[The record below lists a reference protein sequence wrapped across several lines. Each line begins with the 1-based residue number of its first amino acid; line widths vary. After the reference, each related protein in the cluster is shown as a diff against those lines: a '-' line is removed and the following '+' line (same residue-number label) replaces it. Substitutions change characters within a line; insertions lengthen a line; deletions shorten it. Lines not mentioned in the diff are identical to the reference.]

1 MIASGLGTL
10 DAKGATQLAILGVV
24 CRAPALG
31 TEIVSLVKH
40 IVGRAWQPTS
50 DVIAVNLDE
59 LLNRSLIEKV
69 GAGRGWD
76 TTSYGIT
83 DTGQTLLHE
92 LLLQPMQGATGQLD
106 PNAVA
111 LKVCFLDLLARD
123 EQEAQLDGV
132 IASYGTEIAHLREA
146 IRRCACD
153 WPYVPGWM
161 ELELRRLEAERDWF
175 ADIRS
180 GSARSALA
188 VAGAG
193 A

>member
-1 MIASGLGTL
+1 MIASGHGTL

-24 CRAPALG
+24 RRAPALG

-59 LLNRSLIEKV
+59 LLKRGLIVRE
-69 GAGRGWD
+69 GAGRSWD
-76 TTSYGIT
+76 TTRYTIT
-83 DTGQTLLHE
+83 GPGQALLQE

-111 LKVCFLDLLARD
+111 LKVCFLDLLSPD
-123 EQEAQLDGV
+123 EQRAQVDGV
-132 IASYGTEIAHLREA
+132 MAGYGREIAHLEEA

-153 WPYVPGWM
+153 WRYVPGWM

-180 GSARSALA
+180 GISDAIPAA
-188 VAGAG
+188 ATA
-193 A
+193 

>member
-1 MIASGLGTL
+1 MIASGLGTP

-31 TEIVSLVKH
+31 MEIVSLVKH

-50 DVIAVNLDE
+50 DVIAMNLDE
-59 LLNRSLIEKV
+59 LLNRGLIEKE

-76 TTSYGIT
+76 TTRYAIT
-83 DTGQTLLHE
+83 DSGQTLLHE
-92 LLLQPMQGATGQLD
+92 LLLRPMQGASGQLD
-106 PNAVA
+106 PNTVA
-111 LKVCFLDLLARD
+111 LKVCFLDLLSRQ
-123 EQEAQLDGV
+123 EQETQLDGV

-175 ADIRS
+175 ADIRA
-180 GSARSALA
+180 GSAARAPVTA
-188 VAGAG
+188 AAGA
-193 A
+193 

>member
-1 MIASGLGTL
+1 MIASGLGTP

-31 TEIVSLVKH
+31 MEIVSLVKH

-50 DVIAVNLDE
+50 DVIAMNLDE
-59 LLNRSLIEKV
+59 LLNRGLIEME

-76 TTSYGIT
+76 TTRYAIT

-92 LLLQPMQGATGQLD
+92 LLLRPMQGTSGQLD
-106 PNAVA
+106 PNTVA
-111 LKVCFLDLLARD
+111 LKVCFLDLLSRQ
-123 EQEAQLDGV
+123 EQETQLDGV

-175 ADIRS
+175 ADIRA
-180 GSARSALA
+180 GSTARAPVTA
-188 VAGAG
+188 AAGA
-193 A
+193 